1 MTKIYLRIFFRSNYL
16 LFTICLI
23 LVVLYSYATYAEFG
37 TNGFFTRDYRKVI
50 TVLFIPLV
58 VKVFSSL
65 IFHKKGKK
73 KILEVFATLLNR
85 HRIIDIEYPG
95 ISDEELLKVIDAY
108 KAFFPSKIEVIPI
121 DAGYLILGKM
131 NLWRKIMGE
140 NDDFY
145 IEQTASGFKI
155 YLNTLGGKSPVY
167 KFCEYHFGMR

>member
-1 MTKIYLRIFFRSNYL
+1 MNKIYLRIFFRSNYL
-16 LFTICLI
+16 LFTLCLI

-37 TNGFFTRDYRKVI
+37 TTGFFTRDYRKVT

-85 HRIIDIEYPG
+85 HRIIDIEYPD
-95 ISDEELLKVIDAY
+95 ISQEELLKVIDAY
-108 KAFFPSKIEVIPI
+108 KAFFPSKIEVIHI

-145 IEQTASGFKI
+145 IEQTESGFKI

-167 KFCEYHFGMR
+167 KFCEYHFGMM